1 MSTAAPSP
9 APSADKPGA
18 PAMEITPRDRFWMNF
33 KLFQAFRFVV
43 LNLKILKGVNASKRS

>member
-1 MSTAAPSP
+1 MSAPQPSP
-9 APSADKPGA
+9 TPPAAQPGA

-33 KLFQAFRFVV
+33 KLFQVVRFVV